1 VYASHRRL
9 RSTGFHFLTCHCA
22 PSDARRRSL
31 VPLAGRRRHSSIL
44 ENILSSLIA
53 FFSATALLATG
64 LLFIL
69 QMFEDFRDA

>member
-1 VYASHRRL
+1 VQHGLSFFHLSL
-9 RSTGFHFLTCHCA
+9 RTCG
-22 PSDARRRSL
+22 SARRSI
-31 VPLAGRRRHSSIL
+31 VPLAGRRRHSSFM
-44 ENILSSLIA
+44 ENALSSFIA

>member
-1 VYASHRRL
+1 VPA
-9 RSTGFHFLTCHCA
+9 G
-22 PSDARRRSL
+22 ARRRSL
-31 VPLAGRRRHSSIL
+31 VPLAGHRHHSSSL
-44 ENILSSLIA
+44 ENILSSFIA